1 MLAGRKDTRSS
12 QSHPSSPLPAQS
24 TVGERG
30 ALSVALGLKADK
42 KVTKQQ
48 TGQAGTA
55 IIMRPGSGQ
64 QAVTESAAI
73 TMIYFCII
81 TKLQLCN

>member
-12 QSHPSSPLPAQS
+12 QSYPSSPLPAQS

-55 IIMRPGSGQ
+55 IIMRPGADSFDRMGILR
-64 QAVTESAAI
+64 SWR
-73 TMIYFCII
+73 
-81 TKLQLCN
+81 LRS